1 MEFVSFAK
9 CVSIFV
15 QFFCILTPFFVLSMF
30 VSMTGHMTAEK
41 QRKTAIKTTTAILI
55 ICLVIYFLGRQLFE
69 LLGLTLD
76 AFRIG
81 AGAILFLSAVKLLSD
96 APTQAVQNPTQESDN
111 ISVVPLAI
119 PFAIGPGTIGAL
131 MVMSS
136 DSKSMSHY
144 LVGCAG
150 LTAAIISVGVILL
163 FSSLIERII
172 GRQGIKIMSKLT
184 GLILAGMS
192 AQIVFTG
199 IKNFLE
205 L

>member
-1 MEFVSFAK
+1 MDVSFAK

-30 VSMTGHMTAEK
+30 VAMTGHMTSIK
-41 QRKTAIKTTTAILI
+41 QRHTAIKTTIAILV
-55 ICLVIYFLGRQLFE
+55 ICLLIYFLGRQLFD

-81 AGAILFLSAVKLLSD
+81 AGAILFLNGVKLLSD
-96 APTQAVQNPTQESDN
+96 KPAQIVQEPGQESDN

-136 DSKSMSHY
+136 ESKSMPHY

-150 LTAAIISVGVILL
+150 LTAAVASVGAILL

-172 GRQGIKIMSKLT
+172 GRQGIRILSKLT

-199 IKNFLE
+199 IKNFLD